1 MMTFRS
7 RMMSQKSQS
16 KKVRKPKARN
26 WIAVQA
32 HFKTG
37 AGPHGGGKKQK
48 YTRKTKHKV
57 RYA

>member
-1 MMTFRS
+1 
-7 RMMSQKSQS
+7 MSQKSQN

-37 AGPHGGGKKQK
+37 AGPHGSGGKKQK

-57 RYA
+57 CYA